1 MPRSLIR
8 SLIFLSGVMWF
19 GSCNSYRHL
28 QKSQPRENCVL
39 QFKPE
44 FYRVVYKTS
53 ADVKKIHISGLL
65 IIKKMP
71 DSSTRILFT
80 NEMGFPFFDFGFG
93 ADSGFTVYQITP
105 DMNKKYLIKTLRK
118 DFELILFRNMGSTS
132 SYTLMD
138 SQLVYHAYPQTG
150 GGINY
155 YITDIPCRHLVK
167 MQRASEKK
175 PVVEASFPGNIYG
188 NEPDSII
195 IRHLNFN
202 FTISLKK
209 ITGLAAE

>member
-1 MPRSLIR
+1 MDRFLIR
-8 SLIFLSGVMWF
+8 SFIFLSGALLF
-19 GSCNSYRHL
+19 FSCNSYHHL
-28 QKSQPRENCVL
+28 QKDQVRENCVL

-44 FYRVVYKTS
+44 FNRTLYKTS
-53 ADVKKIHISGLL
+53 ADVRKIHISGLL

-71 DSSTRILFT
+71 DSSTRIVFT

-105 DMNKKYLIKTLRK
+105 KMDKQYLIKTLRK
-118 DFELILFRNMGSTS
+118 DFELILFRNMDNTS
-132 SYTLMD
+132 SYTLRD
-138 SQLVYHAYPQTG
+138 SQLVYHAYPQA

-155 YITDIPCRHLVK
+155 YVTDIPCSHLVK

-175 PVVEASFPGNIYG
+175 PVVEASFPGNMEG
-188 NEPDSII
+188 NEPDSIL

-209 ITGLAAE
+209 ISGLAAE

>member
-1 MPRSLIR
+1 M
-8 SLIFLSGVMWF
+8 
-19 GSCNSYRHL
+19 
-28 QKSQPRENCVL
+28 QKEQVRENCIL

-44 FYRVVYKTS
+44 FNRAIYKTS
-53 ADVKKIHISGLL
+53 ADVRKVHISGLL
-65 IIKKMP
+65 VIKKMP
-71 DSSTRILFT
+71 DSSTRIVFT

-105 DMNKKYLIKTLRK
+105 KMDRQYLIKTLRK
-118 DFELILFRNMGSTS
+118 DFELILFRNMDKNS
-132 SYTLMD
+132 SFILQD
-138 SQLVYHAYPQTG
+138 SQWVYHAYPQSN
-150 GGINY
+150 GINF
-155 YITDIPCRHLVK
+155 YITDLTCSRLVK

-175 PVVEASFPGNIYG
+175 PVVEASFAGNTF
-188 NEPDSII
+188 NKEPDSIL